1 MVKDTTLY
9 DRLGLLPNATE
20 SEIKREGSKLSRKWH
35 PDKNIDNAEEA
46 STKFK
51 EIREAMEILLDT
63 EKRNLY
69 DQIGMD
75 VFDTPSQ
82 PEHPFHPFSF
92 FSQENRQPI
101 EPIIKTVDIHLEQIY
116 NEDSIPLSYERLMK
130 CSYCSQ
136 KQKIC
141 NECNGN
147 KVKIQLMRM
156 GPMVQQRMVPCM
168 KCKGKGKSSQCQH
181 CNGTCEM
188 TQTTQIQF
196 KLKNGL
202 VDGMALTLQG
212 KGHIHENMPGDLI
225 IKIKEKPHPVFK
237 RYGKNNLIMTIS
249 LNLYEALFGF
259 SREIQHLDGSLM
271 YLSHLGKTEYDSK
284 KYIMGAGMT
293 HLKTSEPG
301 DLVIRFV
308 FELPMASPETIHDVL
323 MEMKPSFTKDEKSV
337 EMQLYDYEEDVDS
350 NSSDDNINENH
361 PHSHPQEC
369 RTM

>member
-9 DRLGLLPNATE
+9 DRLGIVPNATE

-69 DQIGMD
+69 NQIGMD
-75 VFDTPSQ
+75 VFNTSSQ
-82 PEHPFHPFSF
+82 QEHSQSFHPFSF
-92 FSQENRQPI
+92 FSQERKEQI
-101 EPIIKTVDIHLEQIY
+101 EPIVKTVEVHLEQIY
-116 NEDSIPLSYERLMK
+116 NEDSIPLSYERLIK
-130 CSYCSQ
+130 CSFCSQ
-136 KQKIC
+136 KQIIC

-147 KVKIQLMRM
+147 KMKIQMIRM
-156 GPMVQQRMVPCM
+156 GPMIQQRMVPCM
-168 KCKGKGKSSQCQH
+168 KCKGKGKISQCKN

-188 TQTTQIQF
+188 AQTAQIQF
-196 KLKNGL
+196 KLKSGL

-212 KGHIHENMPGDLI
+212 KGHAHEDIPGDLI
-225 IKIKEKPHPVFK
+225 VRIREKPHPIFK
-237 RYGKNNLIMTIS
+237 RYGKSNLMMTIS

-271 YLSHLGKTEYDSK
+271 YLSYLGKTEYDSK

-293 HLKTSEPG
+293 HLQTSEPG
-301 DLVIRFV
+301 DLIIQFV
-308 FELPMASPETIHDVL
+308 FELPNTSPEAINDLL
-323 MEMKPSFTKDEKSV
+323 MELKPSFNKDEKSL
-337 EMQLYDYEEDVDS
+337 EMQLYDYNDNNNNES
-350 NSSDDNINENH
+350 NNHNENH
-361 PHSHPQEC
+361 QQQEC